1 VTDFGLAKRGGG
13 YDLTVTGAVMGTPAY
28 MAPEQAI
35 GNGKWVG
42 PSADVYALGAVLY
55 ECLTGRPPFDATDSV
70 ALLNQV
76 VTADPPPPRRFVPSV
91 PRDLELICLKCLA
104 KFPSERYPS
113 AAALAADLT
122 RFANREPVSVR
133 PAGRLEKAVKWVR
146 RHPGRATIYGLTG
159 TAAALLGLTLGV
171 LDLWRAAAA
180 ARTAAEGDR
189 GTAERALA
197 QAHDAARRE
206 AETGEQLAVLSS
218 ARAVELANREFGAND
233 AGRTREALA
242 ACRPDLRFWEWRYLD
257 RATRR
262 AVAVVPTGRRVTGV
276 GFTPDGRLFT
286 WGDAGLVRRDADL
299 ARPTPIDSAG
309 WRGGALSADGRR
321 VAFSGTGNRVTVL
334 DAATNAVVWSAGPG
348 YESVALSPDGG
359 RVALAEHTT
368 AAAVAFSADGT
379 RLATA
384 GHDRAVRWPCGT
396 PRPAAKFC
404 PCAAGAAES
413 PSSASAPTAPASSPT
428 TSTAW
433 SRPSTPGRSDGRLCL
448 RPTRPIIGMYALS
461 YPQSSGYIKLSP
473 CRASIR
479 VGAADG
485 SVLLRRPV
493 RVGLADR

>member
-1 VTDFGLAKRGGG
+1 MTDFGLAKRGGG

-299 ARPTPIDSAG
+299 ARPTPIDATG

-359 RVALAEHTT
+359 RVALAEH
-368 AAAVAFSADGT
+368 AAEAAVAFSADGT

-384 GHDRAVRWPCGT
+384 GHDRAVRVWD
-396 PRPAAKFC
+396 AA
-404 PCAAGAAES
+404 
-413 PSSASAPTAPASSPT
+413 T
-428 TSTAW
+428 
-433 SRPSTPGRSDGRLCL
+433 GREVLSLRGGGGRIAVL
-448 RPTRPIIGMYALS
+448 GFS
-461 YPQSSGYIKLSP
+461 
-473 CRASIR
+473 
-479 VGAADG
+479 ADG
-485 SVLLRRPV
+485 SRLLAYHLDGVVSAFDAGP
-493 RVGLADR
+493 